1 MIISCVLIVIRERH
15 CGGVAPGFRVS
26 HKNGVTVGKYQTNLH
41 DVDVSMDWFSYD
53 CSITMYVKP

>member
-26 HKNGVTVGKYQTNLH
+26 HKNGVTVGKYQTNVH

-53 CSITMYVKP
+53 CCIM